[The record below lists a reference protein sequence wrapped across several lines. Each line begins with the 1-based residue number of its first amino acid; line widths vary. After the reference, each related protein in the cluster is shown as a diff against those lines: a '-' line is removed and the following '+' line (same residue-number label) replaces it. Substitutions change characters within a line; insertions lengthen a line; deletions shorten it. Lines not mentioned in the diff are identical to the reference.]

1 MDSAS
6 NTKPAEPDTP
16 VLPTPALPAAEEK
29 PACPV
34 QNAAVK
40 VIVNGKEVEI
50 PAGKMM
56 RLTTDADGQTTI
68 VPVD

>member
-1 MDSAS
+1 
-6 NTKPAEPDTP
+6 

-56 RLTTDADGQTTI
+56 RLTTDANGQPTI